1 MKKKWTIYVLIYS
14 IFAILVIVMKGKLSY
29 ESLFSQEFC
38 DGIEKI
44 YFHNFD
50 EKEYE
55 ITDETVIAELG
66 KALYENKYKEIPEN
80 KYREGSYLFVIVS
93 DGKEYDLGLGDNY
106 ISCWQGQYKLKEPL
120 DDLIDKL
127 LTSAGVR

>member
-1 MKKKWTIYVLIYS
+1 MKKKWTKYVLVYVV
-14 IFAILVIVMKGKLSY
+14 FAVIVIVIKGKLSY

-44 YFHNFD
+44 NFYDFD
-50 EKEYE
+50 EEVYE
-55 ITDETVIAELG
+55 ITDKAVIAELE

-80 KYREGSYLFVIVS
+80 RYREGSYLFVIVS
-93 DGKEYDLGLGDNY
+93 DGKEYDLGLDGDY
-106 ISCWQGQYKLKEPL
+106 IIWQGQYEVKEPL

-127 LTSAGVR
+127 LVSAGAR